1 MDNEAFRALVAERS
15 KPKSTKEIA
24 REAVEQEFRD
34 RKSRAG
40 GKKRRRGGGGGGG
53 GGSSSDEDGGGGGRG
68 GRGGDDDDDSD
79 DGGSFDRR
87 KGREEEGDDDHD
99 EKEPKWKRER
109 RAKKRAK
116 EEAEGKVR
124 YRDRAKERREG
135 RTNADYAGIEEAVA
149 AAGAGVG
156 GGAGAGS
163 GDGDGVAVLGG
174 AEADMTKYLGG
185 DESRTHLVRGL
196 DWALA
201 QKVRREE
208 MGTAVGND
216 NVEEGGGL
224 GGDDAN
230 LESIL
235 QSSRA
240 EKSDSEALRRAIQN
254 LSSASSDR
262 NDPRDVMAIL
272 NRLQNTAQTES
283 GGDMATFLM
292 NKTRRN
298 GKVETTKKKKK
309 LTTTNAGR
317 TLQRTKLQFSLR
329 CHPGDVLRSWEVPR
343 EEVSSLVEHERRRQK
358 GSDVPFG
365 EKLTPFDQSFL
376 TRMKVVLAPTILAS
390 SDKKVS
396 GTTKKGRDG
405 RKKNKHKEGG
415 ASFGEGGKDDTE
427 SSIEN
432 AGDREQSSTAATDG
446 PPLTNDGNNDG
457 GESSDEDIFG
467 GIGQYQPSLPTD
479 SKVVG
484 SANGKVPADGKK
496 KSIFEGLTSE
506 PDSINKTKTSAPISN
521 VPSFPTAS
529 EETNVIDRDVFGA
542 RPVDKRA
549 STARPV
555 GGVSISDYAGG
566 YGEEMD
572 IDFTGADDD
581 EAAKGKKGCDDLTT
595 TAALEYGRRSGPQS
609 KHG

>member
-34 RKSRAG
+34 KRSRAG

-53 GGSSSDEDGGGGGRG
+53 GSSSDEDGGGRG
-68 GRGGDDDDDSD
+68 AAGNEDDSD
-79 DGGSFDRR
+79 DDDFDRR
-87 KGREEEGDDDHD
+87 NRDDGRGGEDDGGDNNDDGN

-149 AAGAGVG
+149 AAGASAA
-156 GGAGAGS
+156 GAGAGA
-163 GDGDGVAVLGG
+163 GEDGVAVLGG

-208 MGTAVGND
+208 MGLAGGGSND
-216 NVEEGGGL
+216 RNVEEAGGVGL
-224 GGDDAN
+224 GGDSDAN
-230 LESIL
+230 LERIL

-240 EKSDSEALRRAIQN
+240 EKSDGEALRRAIQN

-262 NDPRDVMAIL
+262 NDPQDVLTIL
-272 NRLQNTAQTES
+272 NRLQNTAQTTS
-283 GGDMATFLM
+283 GRGMAAFLI
-292 NKTRRN
+292 NKTSRSS
-298 GKVETTKKKKK
+298 KMETTKKKK

-343 EEVSSLVEHERRRQK
+343 EEVSSVVEHERRRQK
-358 GSDVPFG
+358 GSNVPFG
-365 EKLTPFDQSFL
+365 EKLTPFDHNFL
-376 TRMKVVLAPTILAS
+376 ARIRAAFVPSMPSS
-390 SDKKVS
+390 SDKKIS
-396 GTTKKGRDG
+396 NPLKKGHDA
-405 RKKNKHKEGG
+405 RKKSKNQEGVG
-415 ASFGEGGKDDTE
+415 MGEGNKDDAETTSPVISE
-427 SSIEN
+427 KKQISAVE
-432 AGDREQSSTAATDG
+432 
-446 PPLTNDGNNDG
+446 GNNDG
-457 GESSDEDIFG
+457 DAESSDEDIFG
-467 GIGQYQPSLPTD
+467 GIGKYQPSVPAA
-479 SKVVG
+479 SKDAAGV
-484 SANGKVPADGKK
+484 NGKVPAAGKT

-506 PDSINKTKTSAPISN
+506 PDSIIKSKTSAPISN
-521 VPSFPTAS
+521 VPSAPTAS
-529 EETNVIDRDVFGA
+529 EEKNVIDRDVFGG
-542 RPVDKRA
+542 RPVDKGTPAVRL
-549 STARPV
+549 SD
-555 GGVSISDYAGG
+555 GVSLSVSEYG
-566 YGEEMD
+566 YGED
-572 IDFTGADDD
+572 IDTDFTGVEED
-581 EAAKGKKGCDDLTT
+581 EAAKGKKGGDVLT
-595 TAALEYGRRSGPQS
+595 TAALEYGRRSGS
-609 KHG
+609 